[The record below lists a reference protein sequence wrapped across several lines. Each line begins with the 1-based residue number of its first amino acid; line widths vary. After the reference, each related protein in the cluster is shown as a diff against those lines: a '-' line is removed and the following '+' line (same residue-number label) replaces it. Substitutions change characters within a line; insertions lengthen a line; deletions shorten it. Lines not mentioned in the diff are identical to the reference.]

1 MESPG
6 TGESH
11 QIVSSFRDCLIGA
24 ILVLLTTFVWSCTGE
39 PNGPDKIRIGVVG
52 FAHETCTFCPNST
65 GIAEWEHYGPPLRGD
80 AVLNA
85 NAYIEG
91 FVASARQFKEV
102 EVEGIYA
109 PRTALGG
116 SSGSWITREA
126 FEKYTDG
133 IVTGLAAENGLDGV
147 FLALHGAMAVEGVP
161 GPEAEIVRRIRS
173 EIGDKPIV
181 ATFDLHGNEDGE
193 FLSVADG
200 AFVTKRY
207 PHYDA
212 RLQGE
217 RAARYL
223 VRVIRGTYVPT
234 TATRKPGV
242 LTPSIFQATGVSPAR
257 DIMERA
263 RRWEN
268 RQVDVFVSVFFGFAY
283 ADVKDVGA
291 TVMVMTNSQQK
302 LADRIADD
310 MSDYIWRN
318 RSQFAGRTLPKTRE
332 GVLRAIE
339 LAQSG
344 KTPVVIADHSDRTG
358 NSTHILQELIYQSA
372 RRFCIATIAD
382 KKAITKL
389 AANHVVGDEVEIS
402 VGGYA
407 DQFSGHPVPIKGSL
421 EFLGPYKEFP
431 FVAVLL
437 FGNENRIIVTPT
449 LHQVTTP
456 GILAALGIALHDLDI
471 VSLKSRVHFRRGFHE
486 TGIAGSIVEIDAPGL
501 GPADLSQVPYENIP
515 EIYPLSGPE
524 WSPEKNQFNEG
535 G

>member
-1 MESPG
+1 ML
-6 TGESH
+6 
-11 QIVSSFRDCLIGA
+11 VSS
-24 ILVLLTTFVWSCTGE
+24 CTSE
-39 PNGPDKIRIGVVG
+39 PNELDKIHIGVVG
-52 FAHETCTFCPNST
+52 FAHETCTFCPNPT
-65 GIAEWEHYGPPLRGD
+65 GIAEWEHYGPPLIGH
-80 AVLNA
+80 AVLDA

-91 FVASARQFKEV
+91 FVTGAEQFKEV

-109 PRTALGG
+109 PRNARGG

-126 FEKYTDG
+126 FEKYADG
-133 IVTGLAAENGLDGV
+133 IVAGLEAANRLDGV
-147 FLALHGAMAVEGVP
+147 FMALHGAMAVEGIP
-161 GPEAEIVRRIRS
+161 SPEAEIARRIRAK
-173 EIGDKPIV
+173 IGDKPIV

-223 VRVIRGTYVPT
+223 IRVIRGTYVPT
-234 TATRKPGV
+234 SATRKPGV
-242 LTPSIFQATGVSPAR
+242 LTPSIFQATGASPAR

-268 RQVDVFVSVFFGFAY
+268 RQVDAFVSVFFGFAY

-291 TVMVMTNSQQK
+291 TVMVMTNDQQK

-310 MSDYIWRN
+310 MSEYIWKN
-318 RSQFAGRTLPKTRE
+318 RSQFAGRTLPKPRE
-332 GVLRAIE
+332 GVRQAIE

-358 NSTHILQELIYQSA
+358 NSTHILQELIHQNA

-382 KKAITKL
+382 EKAVTTL
-389 AANHVVGDEVEIS
+389 ANNHEVGDKVAIS
-402 VGGYA
+402 IGGYA
-407 DQFSGHPVPIKGSL
+407 DRFAGSPVPIKGTL
-421 EFLGPYKEFP
+421 EHLGRYEGFP

-437 FGNENRIIVTPT
+437 FGNENRVIITPT
-449 LHQVTTP
+449 LYQATTP
-456 GILAALGIALHDLDI
+456 KILAALGIELSDLDLI
-471 VSLKSRVHFRRGFHE
+471 SLKSRVHFRRGFHE
-486 TGIAGSIVEIDAPGL
+486 TGLAGAIVEIDAPGL
-501 GPADLSQVPYENIP
+501 GPADLSQVPYKNIP

-524 WSPEKNQFNEG
+524 WSPTRN
-535 G
+535 